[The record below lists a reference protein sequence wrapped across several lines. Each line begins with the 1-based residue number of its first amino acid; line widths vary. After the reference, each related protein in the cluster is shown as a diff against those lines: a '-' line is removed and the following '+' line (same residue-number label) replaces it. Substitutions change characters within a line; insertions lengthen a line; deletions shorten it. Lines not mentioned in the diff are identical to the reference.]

1 MAWPADRRPDD
12 ALTGEFVKEVWSAKV
27 IDHVRS
33 NLCSMKVVNTNFRD
47 QMAMGDKLWIPVM
60 TELTATTVDVT
71 TAGVFTNMN
80 TTAGTTAEFV
90 TIDHWQEAPVQIDDS
105 VKRQSQVGS
114 LLEKMADNAAYALEK
129 AIDAEVHA
137 LYSGLGGGTYANAD
151 GDTFTDDTLIS
162 LMETL
167 DEADVP
173 RDNRSLVGDPSMLAD
188 CYKIDKFMTYDYSKN
203 PIGTQGA
210 YRGTVVAYNL
220 PIYITN
226 HLTGATTGNYGCL
239 LHRDAIGLIIQ
250 SMPDVEKWRA
260 PDRHSDIVNVSA
272 MWGEDEL
279 RDTFGKAFYTRSS

>member
-1 MAWPADRRPDD
+1 MAWPTDRRPDD
-12 ALTGEFVKEVWSAKV
+12 ALTGEFVPQVWSAKV

-33 NLCSMKVVNTNFRD
+33 NLCSLKVVNTDFRE
-47 QMAMGDKLWIPVM
+47 QMTMGDKIWIPVT

-71 TAGVFTNMN
+71 TTGVFTNMN

-90 TIDHWQEAPVQIDDS
+90 TIDHWKEAPVQIDDS
-105 VKRQSQVGS
+105 VKRQTQVGG
-114 LLEKMADNAAYALEK
+114 LLEKMADNAAYAIEK

-137 LYSGLGGGTYANAD
+137 LYAGLASSAAYGAD
-151 GDTFTDDTLIS
+151 GQTFTDDILIA
-162 LMETL
+162 LMEIL

-173 RDNRSLVGDPSMLAD
+173 RMNRSLVGDPSMLAD

-203 PIGTQGA
+203 PLGTQGG
-210 YRGTVVAYNL
+210 YRGTVVAYDL

-226 HLTGATTGNYGCL
+226 HLTAASTGNYGCL
-239 LHRDAIGLIIQ
+239 LHRDAIGLVIQ

-260 PDRHSDIVNVSA
+260 QDRHSDIVNVSA

-279 RDTFGKAFYTRSS
+279 RDTFGKAFYTRSL